1 MMTDRFEL
9 TRVERKRLDP
19 VSLEFKQGSIV
30 RMLDL
35 VNAAYVRGEMK
46 IIPLPPVA
54 LRGVARTSPAH
65 AVQNFNPPKKEAA
78 DDTAV

>member
-19 VSLEFKQGSIV
+19 VWLAFKQGSIV

-35 VNAAYVRGEMK
+35 VNAAYVRGDMK
-46 IIPLPPVA
+46 ISPCRL
-54 LRGVARTSPAH
+54 LR
-65 AVQNFNPPKKEAA
+65 
-78 DDTAV
+78 

>member
-19 VSLEFKQGSIV
+19 VSLEFKQGSIA

-35 VNAAYVRGEMK
+35 VNAAYVRGDMK
-46 IIPLPPVA
+46 IIPLPPCVE
-54 LRGVARTSPAH
+54 GHSQDFTSPCWS
-65 AVQNFNPPKKEAA
+65 KL
-78 DDTAV
+78 